1 MEDQNK
7 QTGMPQSE
15 QSGTASISY
24 EPAHRVKHR
33 RNTNRLFFFSIIS
46 ASVSAL
52 AASLLGIYL
61 LVEHF
66 SEPPSGAV
74 VVYKGSTLDPIRAGT
89 PAEVYAGVADTV
101 VEIRA
106 SGTVTGAGGAVATV
120 SGAGSGVIYG
130 EDGTHTYI
138 ITNHHVLDGYSSV
151 RVRLTDGR
159 ELTAET
165 VGTDF
170 PTDIA
175 VLRVKTTGLSLATVG
190 DSDSLHPG
198 QEVVAIGNPLGTL
211 GGSITDGLVSGP
223 VRREVN
229 VGGVPMSLIQSSTP
243 VSPGNSGGGLF
254 NMYGELVG
262 IVNAKYAAENV
273 EGISF
278 AIPMTTVTEVADTLI
293 AQGYV
298 GGRAALGLV
307 YDRQLVSGIG
317 GSAYRILVASNRR
330 HDEALGE
337 NQILTGECIVR
348 IGNTDVSDVS
358 DIRSALSRVKVGD
371 EVEVTVLRTVQT
383 TVQTAFGPILTTSEK
398 SYTFTVKTEE
408 YKGESLLTESEE
420 DTPDDQLN
428 FIG

>member
-1 MEDQNK
+1 MEDQH
-7 QTGMPQSE
+7 QQSPMQE
-15 QSGTASISY
+15 TTQSSVTSISY
-24 EPAHRVKHR
+24 SPISKVKHR

-46 ASVSAL
+46 ASISAL

-66 SEPPSGAV
+66 SVPPSSGAV
-74 VVYKGSTLDPIRAGT
+74 VVYKDSTVDPVRAGT

-101 VEIRA
+101 VEVRA
-106 SGTVTGAGGAVATV
+106 SGTVSGVAV

-130 EDGTHTYI
+130 ESGSHTYI
-138 ITNHHVLDGYSSV
+138 ITNHHVVDGYSTV

-170 PTDIA
+170 STDIA
-175 VLRVKTTGLSLATVG
+175 VLRVEATGLSLACVG
-190 DSDSLHPG
+190 NSDSLHPG

-211 GGSITDGLVSGP
+211 GGSITDGLISGP
-223 VRREVN
+223 VRREVS
-229 VGGVPMSLIQSSTP
+229 VGGVLMSLIQSSTP

-278 AIPMTTVTEVADTLI
+278 AIPMQTATEVADALI
-293 AQGYV
+293 EQGYV
-298 GGRAALGLV
+298 GGRAALALV
-307 YDRQLVSGIG
+307 YERQLVSSIG
-317 GSAYRILVASNRR
+317 GTSYRILVAENKQY
-330 HDEALGE
+330 DEALGE
-337 NQILTGECIVR
+337 NQILSGDR
-348 IGNTDVSDVS
+348 ILRVGDTDVSDVS
-358 DIRSALSRVKVGD
+358 DVRSALSRAKIGD
-371 EVEVTVLRTVQT
+371 ELEITVARSVQSTVQT
-383 TVQTAFGPILTTSEK
+383 PFGPITQTSEK
-398 SYTFTVKTEE
+398 SYTFTVTTTE
-408 YKGESLLTESEE
+408 YKGESLLTESES
-420 DTPDDQLN
+420 DTKGDQLN